1 VDGVVFLRLVPEPPE
16 AMSVSIQRHRRRA
29 NAGMDRRFAL
39 LRAVLNPDFMGIV
52 MWYRYRGAWQAGFT
66 IIDRRP

>member
-1 VDGVVFLRLVPEPPE
+1 MSLSLRK
-16 AMSVSIQRHRRRA
+16 RKRRA
-29 NAGMDRRFAL
+29 SAGLNRRFAL
-39 LRAVLNPDFMGIV
+39 LRAVLNPGFMGIV